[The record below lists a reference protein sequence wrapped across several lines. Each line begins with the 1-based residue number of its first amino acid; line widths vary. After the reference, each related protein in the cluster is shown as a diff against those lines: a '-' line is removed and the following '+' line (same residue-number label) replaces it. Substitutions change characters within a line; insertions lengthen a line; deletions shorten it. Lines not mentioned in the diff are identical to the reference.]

1 MRGFK
6 CCLGCEQRCE
16 NCHSNCQA
24 YKKEKIVYSLLQE
37 QKRKKQKADAE
48 YSGYDKQKRKK
59 IEQAAKR
66 KHR

>member
-1 MRGFK
+1 MRGFR
-6 CCLGCEQRCE
+6 CCLDCGQRCE
-16 NCHSNCQA
+16 NCHSTCQA
-24 YKKEKIVYSLLQE
+24 YKKEKTINDLVMKQ
-37 QKRKKQKADAE
+37 RRIKQKADIE